1 MDTLSSDELD
11 QVIVLDDDQWQRLLK
26 KTDGAAAVCYQC
38 GSCTAACPWGLV
50 SERLQSARIVIRG
63 AQLGTSRA
71 QLGTSGDVNGL
82 WLCTDCG
89 QCEAICPRDV
99 PVAAVTRALRE
110 IAWEDRQLP
119 EGLPTIL
126 WSLYWNN
133 NPWSQPPSERSTWS
147 RELDLPQFDPDQH
160 DILLYIG
167 CTSSYDPRLAKT
179 AKALVYLLRSASV
192 PFGVLGDDEPCC
204 GDAAFSL
211 GHKSF
216 FGDLAERATKIFNR
230 RGVKRLI
237 TLSPHCY
244 NVFIKH
250 YPRSFRQVIEV
261 HHYTQF
267 LSLLIENGNISFERS
282 VPRTITYH
290 DPCLLA
296 RANPNY
302 DASRRILEAIPGL
315 ELIEMERTKES
326 TLCCGGGGGRM
337 WQETEP
343 GHRFSDLRIEEADAT
358 GAEML
363 VTACPFCL
371 TCLEDSA
378 KFNKAVS
385 LQVLDLAELCV
396 QGLT

>member
-1 MDTLSSDELD
+1 M
-11 QVIVLDDDQWQRLLK
+11 
-26 KTDGAAAVCYQC
+26 
-38 GSCTAACPWGLV
+38 
-50 SERLQSARIVIRG
+50 VIRE
-63 AQLGTSRA
+63 AQLGIDA
-71 QLGTSGDVNGL
+71 GNEGL

-99 PVAAVTRALRE
+99 PVAEVTRALRQ
-110 IAWEDRQLP
+110 IAWEDRLLP
-119 EGLPTIL
+119 EGLSPIL

-147 RELDLPQFDPDQH
+147 SDLDLPQFDSEKH

-167 CTSSYDPRLAKT
+167 CTSSYDPRLAEI
-179 AKALVYLLRSASV
+179 ASALVYLLRSSGAA
-192 PFGVLGDDEPCC
+192 FGVLGDDEPCC

-211 GHKSF
+211 GHKMF
-216 FGDLAERATKIFNR
+216 FNELAEKATSVFNR
-230 RGVKRLI
+230 RGVKRLV

-244 NVFIKH
+244 NVFTSH

-267 LSLLIENGNISFERS
+267 LSWLLENGRISFERP
-282 VPRTITYH
+282 VPCTVTYH

-296 RANPNY
+296 RAHPNSNV
-302 DASRRILEAIPGL
+302 SRRILDAIPGL
-315 ELIEMERTKES
+315 KMVEMERSKES

-343 GHRFSDLRIEEADAT
+343 GQRFSDLRIKEAYET

-378 KFNKAVS
+378 KFNKTIS
-385 LQVLDLAELCV
+385 LEVLDLAELCLKSV
-396 QGLT
+396 A

>member
-1 MDTLSSDELD
+1 MGTLSPDKDD
-11 QVIVLDDDQWQRLLK
+11 QVIVLDDDQWHRLII

-38 GSCTAACPWGLV
+38 GSCTAACPWGLLN
-50 SERLQSARIVIRG
+50 ERHQSARMVIRG
-63 AQLGTSRA
+63 AQLGS
-71 QLGTSGDVNGL
+71 SGAIDGL

-192 PFGVLGDDEPCC
+192 AFGVLGDDEPCC
-204 GDAAFSL
+204 GDAALSL
-211 GHKSF
+211 GHRSF
-216 FGDLAERATKIFNR
+216 FCDLADEAIKIFHH
-230 RGVKRLI
+230 RGVKRLM

-244 NVFIKH
+244 NHFINH

-261 HHYTQF
+261 SHYTQF
-267 LSLLIENGNISFERS
+267 LSLLVENGRISFERS
-282 VPRTITYH
+282 VPHTITYH

-315 ELIEMERTKES
+315 ALIEM
-326 TLCCGGGGGRM
+326 
-337 WQETEP
+337 
-343 GHRFSDLRIEEADAT
+343 
-358 GAEML
+358 
-363 VTACPFCL
+363 
-371 TCLEDSA
+371 
-378 KFNKAVS
+378 
-385 LQVLDLAELCV
+385 
-396 QGLT
+396 